1 MYKRIGTKKLGR
13 TMAHRK
19 SLVYNQ
25 LRSLLKSGSIRTTT
39 PKAKVVKAEMESLIS
54 KSRNSKEGD
63 LNLRRRLQV
72 VFGNTDLVK
81 KFLEVSS
88 KSTSKVI
95 LKKVGFR
102 DGDNAEVSMLEL
114 KGLKVKSTKKIEKVE
129 KVEKEETKVEKKE
142 PVIEKERKGILNLVV
157 KKSISKGVAPINKER
172 AKSRSGL

>member
-129 KVEKEETKVEKKE
+129 KEETKVEKKE
-142 PVIEKERKGILNLVV
+142 PVIEKERKGILNLGV

>member
-1 MYKRIGTKKLGR
+1 
-13 TMAHRK
+13 MAHRK

-129 KVEKEETKVEKKE
+129 KEETKVEKKE
-142 PVIEKERKGILNLVV
+142 PVIEKERKGILNLGV

>member
-1 MYKRIGTKKLGR
+1 
-13 TMAHRK
+13 MAHRK
-19 SLVYNQ
+19 ALVYNQ
-25 LRSLLKSGSIRTTT
+25 LRSLVKSGSIKTTT
-39 PKAKVVKAEMESLIS
+39 SKAKVVKAEMESLIS

-63 LNLRRRLQV
+63 LNLRRKLQV
-72 VFGNTDLVK
+72 VFGSTELVK

-114 KGLKVKSTKKIEKVE
+114 KGLKVKSAKKVE

-142 PVIEKERKGILNLVV
+142 PVVEKERKGILNLGA
-157 KKSISKGVAPINKER
+157 KKSITKGIAPINKER

>member
-19 SLVYNQ
+19 ALVYNQ
-25 LRSLLKSGSIRTTT
+25 LRSLVKSGSIKTTT
-39 PKAKVVKAEMESLIS
+39 SKAKVVKAEMESLIS

-63 LNLRRRLQV
+63 LNLRRKLQV
-72 VFGNTDLVK
+72 VFGSTELVK

-114 KGLKVKSTKKIEKVE
+114 KGLKVKSAKKVE

-142 PVIEKERKGILNLVV
+142 PVVEKERKGILNLGA
-157 KKSISKGVAPINKER
+157 KKSITKGIAPINKER